1 MEEQIQRKRTLDEIP
16 MREYMVV
23 VASLLKD
30 LGISEEMA
38 VGIIAAVSSS
48 KMLIGQFMLYL
59 YDNKPTEEQ
68 IMHWIV
74 EHT

>member
-1 MEEQIQRKRTLDEIP
+1 MSGKRTIEEIP
-16 MREYMVV
+16 MIEYIKT
-23 VASLLKD
+23 VAWILKD

-38 VGIIAAVSSS
+38 YGIITAVSSS
-48 KMLIGQFMLYL
+48 KMLIGGFMLWA

-68 IMHWIV
+68 ILHWIV